1 MGENDK
7 ISTLNKL
14 KILIAKYIK
23 KNYRELDSSHTKI
36 INIIFKVDSS
46 SNTIVSFDESQ
57 EYVVANV
64 YPMDNWI
71 EVINDAL
78 KESSCNG
85 VAYRGIKGCVTIRLF
100 GKPTKAFMML
110 ARLIY
115 RHTGK
120 NLQWD
125 EIKTFGIDSNPEDIS
140 YLCHNDEI
148 CQKGIDFI
156 RSNKNRNYKL
166 QVSIISEIINNDTI
180 ANELKLAII
189 NNHGEIKKELVFTA

>member
-1 MGENDK
+1 MEEKDK
-7 ISTLNKL
+7 IITLNKL

-23 KNYRELDSSHTKI
+23 KNYRELDSNHTKI
-36 INIIFKVDSS
+36 INITFKVDSS

-57 EYVVANV
+57 EYVVNNV
-64 YPMDNWI
+64 CPMDDWM
-71 EVINDAL
+71 ETINDAL

-85 VAYRGIKGCVTIRLF
+85 VAYRGVKGCITIRLF
-100 GKPTKAFMML
+100 GKPSKTFMML

-125 EIKTFGIDSNPEDIS
+125 EIKTFGVDSNPEDIY
-140 YLCHNDEI
+140 YLCHNDEV

-156 RSNKNRNYKL
+156 RSKQNRSHRL

-180 ANELKLAII
+180 ANELKLTII
-189 NNHGEIKKELVFTA
+189 DGRGGIKKELVFTA